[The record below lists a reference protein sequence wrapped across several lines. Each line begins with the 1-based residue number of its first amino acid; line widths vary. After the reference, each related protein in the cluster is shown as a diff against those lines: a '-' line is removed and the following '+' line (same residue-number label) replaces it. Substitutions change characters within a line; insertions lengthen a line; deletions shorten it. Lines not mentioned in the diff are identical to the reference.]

1 MTPFIDAIDR
11 LFEELVHDAW
21 RVPGTAQQPRKRE
34 SGTTLEMQFPITGAS
49 CGDVAVATEG
59 QRLTI
64 RVCRT
69 ADRVG
74 GRGSVRWSFS
84 RTYHSRRRRRLPDR
98 RPDLRG
104 LPVSARANMLD
115 WSEPAGAPSRAE
127 PTLAFPAEATG
138 LGAID
143 RGAARVSVD
152 DKAMINARAET
163 LAEKASFKNAYKRR
177 RCLVLADGFYEWK
190 KEGDNTKTPV
200 YIRLASGEPFAFGGL
215 WEMWQT
221 AEDFILSCT
230 IITTSPNEL
239 TAQIHNRMPL
249 ILPREAYEQWL
260 DPAERTPDQLN
271 GLLKPY
277 PAELMTAYPVS
288 KLVNSPKNDS
298 PVLIEPAVS

>member
-1 MTPFIDAIDR
+1 MCGRFTLATNTQKLAEAFAE
-11 LFEELVHDAW
+11 FE
-21 RVPGTAQQPRKRE
+21 VPADLPPRYNVAPSQP
-34 SGTTLEMQFPITGAS
+34 
-49 CGDVAVATEG
+49 VAVVANNG
-59 QRLTI
+59 QHK
-64 RVCRT
+64 VEFFQ
-69 ADRVG
+69 
-74 GRGSVRWSFS
+74 W
-84 RTYHSRRRRRLPDR
+84 
-98 RPDLRG
+98 G
-104 LPVSARANMLD
+104 LI
-115 WSEPAGAPSRAE
+115 PSWAKD
-127 PTLAFPAEATG
+127 PKIG
-138 LGAID
+138 NQ
-143 RGAARVSVD
+143 
-152 DKAMINARAET
+152 MINARAET

-239 TAQIHNRMPL
+239 MAQIHNRMPL
-249 ILPREAYEQWL
+249 ILPRDTYEQWL

-298 PVLIEPAVS
+298 PVLIEPAIS